1 MPKIAIL
8 VPDPD
13 HTAYAPMLPIQRGIL
28 TAALALDGIVPDFV
42 PWTSGADLARYDLVL
57 PLLVWGYHD
66 APALWRAKL
75 DDWEAA
81 NIRMANPPAM
91 LRWNGEKTYLLDFAD
106 RGAPVV
112 PSVFAEA
119 ATPALLDEA
128 RAVFGDIALI
138 AKPTISAGAHGVI
151 PVQPGNPLPESALGG
166 PTLIQPMLP
175 AISSEGEYSLFY
187 FGGAFSHAVLKVP
200 QSGDFR
206 VQIQYGGR
214 NVATEAPPAALAAAQ
229 SVLALIGAPP
239 LYARVDL
246 VADGAGGYLLME
258 LELIEPQLFFE
269 LAPDRGLAFA
279 RAVRRAA
286 APNAAR

>member
-1 MPKIAIL
+1 MPHIAIL

-13 HTAYAPMLPIQRGIL
+13 HAEYAPMLPIQRGIL

-42 PWTSGADLARYDLVL
+42 PWTIAADLTHYDLVL
-57 PLLVWGYHD
+57 PLLAWGYHD
-66 APALWRAKL
+66 APALWQHRL
-75 DDWEAA
+75 DAWERT

-91 LRWNGEKTYLLDFAD
+91 LRWNGEKTYLLDFAA

-112 PSVFAEA
+112 PSVFAKA
-119 ATPALLDEA
+119 ATSALLAEA
-128 RAVFGDIALI
+128 RARFGDIALI

-151 PVQPGNPLPESALGG
+151 PVQPGDPLPQRALGC

-187 FGGAFSHAVLKVP
+187 FAGNFSHAVLKVP

-206 VQIQYGGR
+206 VQTQYGGR
-214 NVATEAPPAALAAAQ
+214 NVAIEAPPAALAAAEA
-229 SVLALIGAPP
+229 VLALIGAEP

-246 VADGAGGYLLME
+246 VADGAGGFVLME
-258 LELIEPQLFFE
+258 LELIEPQLFIEF
-269 LAPDRGLAFA
+269 APDRGLAFA
-279 RAVRRAA
+279 KAVRSAA
-286 APNAAR
+286 APIAAL